1 MDRIYQRSLWV
12 ALGLMGLTAGC
23 MVGPKYKRPETVA
36 DRAGHFVNV
45 PKAAEV
51 NEVNVPD
58 EWWKRFGDPVTADL
72 VTRALRENY
81 DLKAAAARVLESQ
94 AALGQ
99 AKGQRWPSVSYN
111 VAGNRTKQFI
121 PFLGDTS
128 SLPFRINTLND
139 IWTQDIAVTYMV
151 DFFGRLRRAQRA
163 AWADLL
169 AADTSRQ
176 AAVHSVIASVIQ
188 ARVNIATL
196 QRRLDIAQANIK
208 SWERTL
214 DVTENRY
221 KQGLIG
227 PVDVRLVRA
236 SLEALKAQEPAIR
249 QSLATA
255 VHALDVLL
263 AQPPGASSPLP
274 TTLPDLPD
282 LQAVPIGVPAALL
295 DRRPD
300 VKAAE
305 FQLVAANER
314 VGVSIAQLYP
324 DLSLTAN
331 YGFSGSTWK
340 DIWGFNAQNEIYS
353 GVVNL
358 SAPLFQG
365 GALRAQVKAARA
377 RFEGLAAQ
385 YAGTVLTAMREV
397 EDAMVAEQLL
407 QEQLAHTTLQVREA
421 QAAEEL
427 TRQRYEQGVENIL
440 TVLESQRQR
449 RAAEEQLA
457 IMKGQIWIAR
467 VNLHLAIGGDW
478 VAEPTKEVPAK
489 TGS

>member
-1 MDRIYQRSLWV
+1 MDRIYHGRLWLV
-12 ALGLMGLTAGC
+12 LGLMGLAAGC

-36 DRAGHFVNV
+36 DRAGHFVNASK
-45 PKAAEV
+45 PPAEV

-72 VTRALRENY
+72 VTRALQQNY
-81 DLKAAAARVLESQ
+81 DLKVAAARVLESQ

-99 AKGQRWPSVSYN
+99 ARGPLLPSASYDLQ
-111 VAGNRTKQFI
+111 GSRTKQFI
-121 PFLGDTS
+121 PFLGS
-128 SLPFRINTLND
+128 MPFPISNRYEA
-139 IWTQDIAVTYMV
+139 WTQGITATYMV
-151 DFFGRLRRAQRA
+151 DFFGGLRQTQRA

-176 AAVHSVIASVIQ
+176 AVVHSVVASVIQ
-188 ARVNIATL
+188 ARINIATL

-214 DVTENRY
+214 EVTENRY
-221 KQGLIG
+221 QQGLIG
-227 PVDVRLVRA
+227 PVDVRLVRTN
-236 SLEALKAQEPAIR
+236 LEAVKAQEPGIR

-263 AQPPGASSPLP
+263 AQPPGASASLP
-274 TTLPDLPD
+274 PTLPDLPD
-282 LQAVPIGVPAALL
+282 LQAVPTGVPAALL

-305 FQLVAANER
+305 FQLMAANAR
-314 VGVSIAQLYP
+314 VGVSVAQLYP
-324 DLSLTAN
+324 NLSLSAN
-331 YGFSGSTWK
+331 YGFSGNRWG
-340 DIWGFNAQNEIYS
+340 DIWSPSATNEVYAT
-353 GVVNL
+353 VVNL

-365 GALRAQVKAARA
+365 GALRAQVKAAKA
-377 RFEGLAAQ
+377 RFEELAAQ
-385 YAGTVLTAMREV
+385 YAGTVLRAMREV
-397 EDAMVAEQLL
+397 EDALVSEQLL
-407 QEQLAHTTLQVREA
+407 QEQLEHTALQVREA
-421 QAAEEL
+421 EAAEEL

-457 IMKGQIWIAR
+457 ITKGQIWIAR
-467 VNLHLAIGGDW
+467 VNLHLALGGDW
-478 VAEPTKEVPAK
+478 TAAEPAPKQAAE